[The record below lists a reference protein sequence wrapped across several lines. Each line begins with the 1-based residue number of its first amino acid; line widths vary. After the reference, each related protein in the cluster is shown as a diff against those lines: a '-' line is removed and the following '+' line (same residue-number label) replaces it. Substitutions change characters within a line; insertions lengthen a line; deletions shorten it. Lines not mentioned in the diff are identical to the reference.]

1 MQLLLI
7 RHALPLRI
15 DNAADGA
22 NPALAELGAEQ
33 AQRVPDA
40 LARHR
45 ISRVVS
51 SPQLR
56 AQQTAA
62 PTALGLRLPVD
73 LVPGIAEYDHG
84 TSSYV
89 PIEEAKTEFR
99 AQYDRIKR
107 GDLPEGVDPQ
117 AFITRVVD
125 AVAGIAAAADHS
137 ETVAAFA
144 HGGVINAYLQ
154 NVLDTPRTLMF
165 PIDYC
170 SITRILFSRSGRRTV
185 AAVNE
190 TAHVW
195 DLLPRNIAE
204 REG

>member
-7 RHALPLRI
+7 RHGLPLRM
-15 DNAADGA
+15 DNAPDGA
-22 NPALAELGAEQ
+22 DPPLAELGDRQ
-33 AQRVPDA
+33 AGRVPDA

-56 AQQTAA
+56 AQQTAT
-62 PTALGLRLPVD
+62 PTATRLDLPVD
-73 LVPGIAEYDHG
+73 VVTGLAEYDHG
-84 TSSYV
+84 NNFYI

-107 GDLPEGVDPQ
+107 GELPEGVDPHK
-117 AFITRVVD
+117 FITRVVD
-125 AVAGIAAAADHS
+125 AVATIVDAAEHTD
-137 ETVAAFA
+137 TVAAFA

-154 NVLDTPRTLMF
+154 NVLETPRTLTF
-165 PIDYC
+165 PIDYT
-170 SITRILFSRSGRRTV
+170 SVTRILFSRSGHRTV

-195 DLLPRNIAE
+195 DLLPRNIA
-204 REG
+204 G